1 MHLLAIIIHTS
12 NDMHTITA
20 IASSIHPITNTASR
34 PDDVVDVVVK
44 DELVSI
50 VVVDIGAN

>member
-1 MHLLAIIIHTS
+1 
-12 NDMHTITA
+12 MHTIVA
-20 IASSIHPITNTASR
+20 IANSSHPITSNASR
-34 PDDVVDVVVK
+34 PDEVVDVVVK